1 MRAETLKQAMW
12 FCVIVTAI
20 ACVAANAASSTSR
33 PRSAPRSTVRTQSQQ
48 SQTRSFQTGQ
58 PDMAQRMAEQHMQQ
72 MQEMQRNMEQMQ
84 RQAEENKNR
93 AIQQAVRAS
102 DEQWRRIK
110 PKLERIVQLKADAE
124 VSISPAAGNGNFQ
137 MQTFNSGDG
146 VSGMMFGGMSSGGF
160 AGPGGTGAPV
170 DILDANTPSGSLNP
184 NPASTGTV
192 WTSSPRSVME
202 MSEGEAICQDLQRL
216 LQDQSGPSAQ
226 ISQKVAALR
235 WVRMQARDNLAKARQ
250 ELRTLITPDQEP
262 ALILMGYLD

>member
-1 MRAETLKQAMW
+1 MRAGTLKRTMW
-12 FCVIVTAI
+12 SCAIVTAMT
-20 ACVAANAASSTSR
+20 CAAATAASSQSR
-33 PRSAPRSTVRTQSQQ
+33 PRSTRSTVRTQSQQ

-58 PDMAQRMAEQHMQQ
+58 PDMAQRMIEQHMQQ
-72 MQEMQRNMEQMQ
+72 MQEMQRNMEEMQ

-110 PKLERIVQLKADAE
+110 PKLDRIVQLKADAE
-124 VSISPAAGNGNFQ
+124 VAASPAGGNGNFQ
-137 MQTFNSGDG
+137 VQTFNSGNG
-146 VSGMMFGGMSSGGF
+146 AGGMMFGGMSSGGF

-170 DILDANTPSGSLNP
+170 DILDGNTPSGSLNP
-184 NPASTGTV
+184 NPTSTGTV

-226 ISQKVAALR
+226 VAQKVAALR
-235 WVRMQARDNLAKARQ
+235 RVRMQARDNLARARQ

-262 ALILMGYLD
+262 SLILMGYLD